1 MAVIERRLADECD
14 RYGLP
19 HDFDALMRHLRGSH
33 EAIVGAKDVSIAAL
47 DRKLAGAIE
56 DARDAG
62 EASMQAAFWRA
73 RAIELGAS
81 EDEYQRKDRQC
92 R

>member
-1 MAVIERRLADECD
+1 MTRWNALH
-14 RYGLP
+14 P
-19 HDFDALMRHLRGSH
+19 HDEHSPLIVPAEDLRAL
-33 EAIVGAKDVSIAAL
+33 EA
-47 DRKLAGAIE
+47 

-81 EDEYQRKDRQC
+81 EDEWRKR
-92 R
+92 RAELESS